1 MSDSH
6 GTSLPLRVLIKA
18 LLNIAVVWL
27 MTAYLNQYFQLAG
40 GITAYIIV
48 GSLITLLN
56 IFVRPILE
64 ILTFPFKLF
73 ATIIALII
81 VNGGFIQLTHM
92 ITEQM
97 DPTLV
102 SLEIFGGL
110 WGWIVVACVFG
121 FSNWLIKEILHFR
134 GG

>member
-1 MSDSH
+1 MSESR
-6 GTSLPLRVLIKA
+6 GASMPLRILIKA

-27 MTAYLNQYFQLAG
+27 MTTYLNQYFQLTG
-40 GITAYIIV
+40 GAAAYVIV

-73 ATIIALII
+73 ATIIAIII
-81 VNGGFIQLTHM
+81 VNGGFVQLTHI
-92 ITEQM
+92 ITAKM

-110 WGWIVVACVFG
+110 WGWVVVATVFG
-121 FSNWLIKEILHFR
+121 FSNWLIKEMLHSR
-134 GG
+134 G